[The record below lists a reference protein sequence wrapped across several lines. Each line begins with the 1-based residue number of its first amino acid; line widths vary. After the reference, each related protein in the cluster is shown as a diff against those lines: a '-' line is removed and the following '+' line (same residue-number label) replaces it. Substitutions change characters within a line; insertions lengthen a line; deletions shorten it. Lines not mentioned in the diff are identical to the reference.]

1 MSVRNTKYVIL
12 LSFFSILLILAVAL
26 PGCGSVQQPATG
38 AIGNFI
44 EGNYGGDGETLNF
57 LLASDGT
64 SFSYIG
70 HTLDTLANY
79 NNKLEINL
87 LCLAKDIEVSEDG
100 LVYTVTIRDD
110 LKWSDGSQVTAS
122 DYVYTLKNLMFSDWL
137 NYPYRGDWQEA
148 VNGEQVF
155 VKPEAVS
162 DTTFTI
168 TRQTIDPEFV
178 YTIYD
183 MVPYPEYIC
192 KKYEGDIDAFTRA
205 PEFNDLSYTGN
216 LGPYKFK
223 EWIRNDRY
231 VVERNPDYY
240 LGKPVGAPYFETYTV
255 KLFGTYATMEAA
267 LEAGDITEAGIQPDK
282 VSKFK
287 AMSSIDVYT
296 VPSGGYTLL
305 AYNQRNNAWEGMK
318 DKAVRQALSMSIS
331 KQQIVDKIYVGFGE
345 PAFSFIPKVS
355 PWYNKDA
362 VVRYGVDSLYN
373 KQKAK
378 ELLMQAGYGSE
389 GSDGQIKV
397 SNKDGSPVKLTLVT
411 TTGGG
416 LAEDIAFLVK
426 QELADIGIEVELKLV
441 PWENVLRKYMMNKV
455 PGSNQ
460 VPGDNNGPDAV
471 SEEPWEMILMSFGSD
486 VLAPS
491 GSEVFFTSEG
501 GLNFMGY
508 YSEEVDRLFDSI
520 KSKEALDKN
529 NRAGIYAKISYLLS
543 EEQPVD
549 FLVFR
554 LSNIGFQSNVTGIDP
569 GISMGY
575 NYYLWRFE

>member
-1 MSVRNTKYVIL
+1 MIMRNTKYVIL

-26 PGCGSVQQPATG
+26 PGCSSAQQPATG
-38 AIGNFI
+38 ASGNFI

-137 NYPYRGDWQEA
+137 NYPYRGTWQET

-155 VKPEAVS
+155 VEPQVVN

-240 LGKPVGAPYFETYTV
+240 LGKSVGAPYFETYTI
-255 KLFGTYATMEAA
+255 KMFGTSATMEAA

-287 AMSSIDVYT
+287 SMKSIDVYT
-296 VPSGGYTLL
+296 IPSGGYTLL

-331 KQQIVDKIYVGFGE
+331 KQQIVDKIYIGFGE

-362 VVRYGVDSLYN
+362 VVRYGVDSLYD

-378 ELLMQAGYGSE
+378 ELLMQAGYGTK

-397 SNKDGSPVKLTLVT
+397 TNKDGSPVKLTLVT

-471 SEEPWEMILMSFGSD
+471 SEEPWEMILMVFGSD

-491 GSEVFFTSEG
+491 GSEVFFTSDG

-508 YSEEVDRLFDSI
+508 YNEEVDGLFASI
-520 KSKEALDKN
+520 KTKEALDKN
-529 NRAGIYAKISYLLS
+529 NRAEIYAKISHLLS